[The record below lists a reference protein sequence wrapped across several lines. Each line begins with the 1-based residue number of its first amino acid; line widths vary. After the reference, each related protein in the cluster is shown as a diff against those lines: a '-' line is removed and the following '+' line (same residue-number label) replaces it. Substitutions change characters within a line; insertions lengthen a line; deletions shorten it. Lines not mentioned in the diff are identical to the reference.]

1 MCYIITKH
9 QFIFGMSQRGT
20 GTRFG
25 TSINIGGFSQG
36 KLPFLL
42 ETILEQHSSSA
53 GILMYTANR
62 GKYFRKLNIVHL

>member
-1 MCYIITKH
+1 M
-9 QFIFGMSQRGT
+9 
-20 GTRFG
+20 
-25 TSINIGGFSQG
+25 NIGGFSQG